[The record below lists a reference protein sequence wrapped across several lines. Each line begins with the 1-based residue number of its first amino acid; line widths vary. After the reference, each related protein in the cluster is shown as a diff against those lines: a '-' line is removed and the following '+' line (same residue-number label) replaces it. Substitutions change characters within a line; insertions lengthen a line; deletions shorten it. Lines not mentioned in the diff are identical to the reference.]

1 MKKGEKVALSKRLHA
16 LADMVTPGNT
26 VADVGCDHGFL
37 SIYLVQNHVSPRVLA
52 MDVRSGPLL
61 AAITHVQEYGL
72 TEYISTRLS
81 DGIREMKAGECD
93 TLVIAG
99 MGGRLMTR
107 ILSEDSEKTGSFH
120 EMILQPQSEIPQF
133 RKFLRE
139 SGYAIVDENMICEDG
154 KYYPMM
160 KVLPGG
166 CVPGRE
172 EANPV
177 YDSYGKL
184 LLERKHPVLREF
196 LLFRKKQL
204 QQIEEALIQTPGDKA
219 MKRLQDIRQELE
231 LVKEALREVS

>member
-61 AAITHVQEYGL
+61 AATTHVQEYGL

-81 DGIREMKAGECD
+81 DGIQKMEIGECE

-107 ILSEDSEKTGSFH
+107 ILSEDVKKTGSFR

-154 KYYPMM
+154 KFYFMM

-166 CVPGRE
+166 SAQGRE
-172 EANPV
+172 ETDPM
-177 YDSYGKL
+177 YDAYGKL
-184 LLERKHPVLREF
+184 LIEKKHPLLYEF
-196 LLFRKKQL
+196 LMLQKKQL
-204 QQIEEALIQTPGDKA
+204 QQIEETLIQNPKDKA
-219 MKRLQDIRQELE
+219 LNRLQDIRQELK
-231 LVKEALREVS
+231 LVERALKEVS